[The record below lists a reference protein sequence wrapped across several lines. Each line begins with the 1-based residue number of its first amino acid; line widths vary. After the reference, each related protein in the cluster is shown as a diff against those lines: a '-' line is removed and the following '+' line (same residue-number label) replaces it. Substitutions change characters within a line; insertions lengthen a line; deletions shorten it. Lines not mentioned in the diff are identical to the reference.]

1 MPGSADQTG
10 ALMPRPDRVQRFS
23 SGERLV
29 HWSVATLVLILI
41 ATGISI
47 YFPSVTR
54 LVGQRGTVKEIHVWS
69 GYLLPIPLILGLLI
83 RPTGL
88 RQDFRRL
95 SRWLPDDKTWL
106 LSKKRRPKLKIGKF
120 NSGQKILASLLAVA
134 LTLAFVT
141 GLMLKFPDSFSDDI
155 RTGATFVHDW
165 IFFAIVALIIG
176 HVLKAIQDR
185 DALGAMTRGTGDADT
200 AARRWPLWDPES
212 DLAGSPSPASDE
224 PVNEPEL
231 AQKP

>member
-1 MPGSADQTG
+1 MDAAMS
-10 ALMPRPDRVQRFS
+10 RPDRVQRFS
-23 SGERLV
+23 SAERLV
-29 HWSVATLVLILI
+29 HWTVAALVLILI
-41 ATGISI
+41 GTGISI

-54 LVGQRGTVKEIHVWS
+54 LVGQRGTVRDIHVWS
-69 GYLLPIPLILGLLI
+69 GYLLPLPLIVGLVI

-95 SRWLPDDKTWL
+95 SRWLPDDRAWL
-106 LSKKRRPKLKIGKF
+106 FSKKLRPKLRIGKF
-120 NSGQKILASLLAVA
+120 NSGQKLLATLLAIA

-141 GLMLKFPDSFSDDI
+141 GLMLKFPDSFPDDI

-165 IFFAIVALIIG
+165 IFFAITALIIG

-185 DALGAMTRGTGDADT
+185 DALGAMTHGYVDADNAT
-200 AARRWPLWDPES
+200 RRWPLWKPEPTS
-212 DLAGSPSPASDE
+212 TTVGSAESSTPDR
-224 PVNEPEL
+224 EPEL